1 MSSARPRIPSEAGDH
16 FVENEKR
23 AVFVAKL
30 LEFVK
35 KLVPRRITARRLQDE
50 GGYATLKAVKQ
61 TARTCQIIVAEAK
74 DQILDRLGNA
84 RIHFRCPDEPVVGR
98 ENGWSLQRAIRSR
111 PVTARASRIA
121 ADVASE
127 PFLQNLTISAV
138 WTVSRKVDAQSTSIF
153 EGRVKLQPRYSSA
166 RAASTTSA

>member
-1 MSSARPRIPSEAGDH
+1 MSSALPRIPSEAGDH

-61 TARTCQIIVAEAK
+61 TARTGQIIVAEAK
-74 DQILDRLGNA
+74 DQIVDRLGNA

-98 ENGWSLQRAIRSR
+98 EKRVVAAARDQVAAGNGACKSYRGGCRIGTVLAEFDHFGGLDRIEKGRCAIHL
-111 PVTARASRIA
+111 
-121 ADVASE
+121 D
-127 PFLQNLTISAV
+127 L
-138 WTVSRKVDAQSTSIF
+138 
-153 EGRVKLQPRYSSA
+153 
-166 RAASTTSA
+166 